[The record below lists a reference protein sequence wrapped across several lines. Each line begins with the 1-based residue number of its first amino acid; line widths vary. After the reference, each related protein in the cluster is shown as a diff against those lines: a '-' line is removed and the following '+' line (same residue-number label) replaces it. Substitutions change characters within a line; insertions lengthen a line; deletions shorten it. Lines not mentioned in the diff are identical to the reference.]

1 MILRMPGSL
10 LPPLFKAH
18 VWILQASA
26 LPPVSPDTY
35 NVPKDQ
41 DKCEHIL
48 DYCSSKVVKLI
59 EALPSYKDKEWT
71 RLERDILCYYDVELR
86 ETRYKV

>member
-1 MILRMPGSL
+1 MC
-10 LPPLFKAH
+10 KA
-18 VWILQASA
+18 
-26 LPPVSPDTY
+26 Y

-59 EALPSYKDKEWT
+59 EALPSYKDKDWT
-71 RLERDILCYYDVELR
+71 RL
-86 ETRYKV
+86 